1 MKSSVINET
10 KSEAEMDQAANPE
23 DRTSYSAP
31 ALEKGLDILELLAAE
46 GEPMTAKEIAERLGR
61 SKNEIFRMVY
71 VLVDRGYLRRDAATD
86 QLSLS
91 NKLFELGMRTPRS
104 RTLVEVALP
113 AMERLAHAVG
123 HSTHLVVL
131 SRGQTVVVA
140 NAAPPWSE
148 FNFLLQLG
156 YGNAAIEA
164 VSGRTIIAFQTG
176 ERRRSMVDESLAWV
190 ESRRSLE
197 ELDGQLDLIA
207 STGSIISPSHNLVGV
222 IDICAPVLDKSGR
235 AIASIV
241 VPCLRKIGREEE
253 FQGVREKLVETTRE
267 ISEALL

>member
-1 MKSSVINET
+1 
-10 KSEAEMDQAANPE
+10 MDEGTAPE
-23 DRTSYSAP
+23 DRTGYSAP
-31 ALEKGLDILELLAAE
+31 ALEKGLDILELLAAQ
-46 GEPMTAKEIAERLGR
+46 GEPLTEKQIGERLGR

-71 VLVDRGYLRRDAATD
+71 VLVERGYLRRDAATD

-113 AMERLAHAVG
+113 AMEQLANAVG
-123 HSTHLVVL
+123 HSTHLVVV

-148 FNFLLQLG
+148 FNFFLQLG
-156 YGNAAIEA
+156 YGNAATEA
-164 VSGRTIIAFQTG
+164 VSGRTIIAFQTR
-176 ERRRSMVDESLAWV
+176 ERRRSMIDESLAWAV
-190 ESRRSLE
+190 SERSIEELE
-197 ELDGQLDLIA
+197 EQLDLIA
-207 STGSIISPSHNLVGV
+207 RSGSIISPSHILAGV

-241 VPCLRKIGREEE
+241 VPCLRRIGREEE
-253 FQGVREKLVETTRE
+253 FDGVREKLVETTRK
-267 ISEALL
+267 ISAALL